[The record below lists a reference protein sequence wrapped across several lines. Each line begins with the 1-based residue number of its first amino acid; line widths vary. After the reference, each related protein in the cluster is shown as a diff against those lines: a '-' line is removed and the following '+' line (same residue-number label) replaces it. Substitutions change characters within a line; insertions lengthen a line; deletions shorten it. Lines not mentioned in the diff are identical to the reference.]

1 MEENKKILSPR
12 YVDSER
18 DKEFKIEYSGDKQ
31 VKQIK
36 YFRNGKWEV
45 YKDESTAGHQ
55 NKKLLVRKYF
65 KKKVDTAINL
75 ANLSKE
81 DEILDFGCGA
91 GTLKNRLRTEGYKVT
106 GYDITPEHSDIEDY
120 TKLSPN
126 KIFAMDVFEHMFK
139 EDIIL
144 TLQNFKKMSN
154 HFFIVVSIPVEGL
167 IYRNIRRL
175 MGKRPIDVGHITNIK
190 ELKSILNHEFK
201 FVKGKNILNLTYVG
215 LWEYKKSF

>member
-18 DKEFKIEYSGDKQ
+18 YKEFKIEYSGDKQ

-45 YKDESTAGHQ
+45 YKDELTAGHQ

-126 KIFAMDVFEHMFK
+126 KICERQK
-139 EDIIL
+139 YLE
-144 TLQNFKKMSN
+144 SN
-154 HFFIVVSIPVEGL
+154 LCWF
-167 IYRNIRRL
+167 
-175 MGKRPIDVGHITNIK
+175 MGI
-190 ELKSILNHEFK
+190 
-201 FVKGKNILNLTYVG
+201 
-215 LWEYKKSF
+215 

>member
-1 MEENKKILSPR
+1 
-12 YVDSER
+12 
-18 DKEFKIEYSGDKQ
+18 
-31 VKQIK
+31 
-36 YFRNGKWEV
+36 
-45 YKDESTAGHQ
+45 
-55 NKKLLVRKYF
+55 
-65 KKKVDTAINL
+65 
-75 ANLSKE
+75 
-81 DEILDFGCGA
+81 
-91 GTLKNRLRTEGYKVT
+91 
-106 GYDITPEHSDIEDY
+106 
-120 TKLSPN
+120 
-126 KIFAMDVFEHMFK
+126 MDVFEHMFK

-154 HFFIVVSIPVEGL
+154 HFFIIVSIPVEGL